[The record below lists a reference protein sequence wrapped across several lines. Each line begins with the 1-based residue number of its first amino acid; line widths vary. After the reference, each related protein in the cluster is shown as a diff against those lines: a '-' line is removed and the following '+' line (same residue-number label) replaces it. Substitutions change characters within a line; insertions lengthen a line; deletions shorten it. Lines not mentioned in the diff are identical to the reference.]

1 MGRSATRAVIGAG
14 WLVLAVTGC
23 SPGPVI
29 DRLPEGIG
37 GLPAAA
43 PARPV
48 TPYQYP
54 AVHDM
59 PATRS
64 AKPLS
69 EEEQVGLERELQA
82 ARDRQAGR
90 EAPKAAE
97 AAKKKP
103 PAAKPGQN
111 TGAKTNP

>member
-1 MGRSATRAVIGAG
+1 MGRSATRTVIGAG
-14 WLVLAVTGC
+14 WLALALAGC
-23 SPGPVI
+23 SPGPAI
-29 DRLPEGIG
+29 DRLPEGLG
-37 GLPAAA
+37 GLPAGV
-43 PARPV
+43 PSRPV
-48 TPYQYP
+48 APYQYP

-69 EEEQVGLERELQA
+69 EEEQVRLEKELQA
-82 ARDRQAGR
+82 TRDRQVGR
-90 EAPKAAE
+90 ESPKAAE

-103 PAAKPGQN
+103 PAAKTGQN